1 MLTGVWAG
9 AIINVLVE
17 MLILNVS
24 AGAVV
29 AMLADVI
36 VMVGVGIDI
45 LVGVETT
52 EVTSVVIA
60 L

>member
-29 AMLADVI
+29 TMLADVI